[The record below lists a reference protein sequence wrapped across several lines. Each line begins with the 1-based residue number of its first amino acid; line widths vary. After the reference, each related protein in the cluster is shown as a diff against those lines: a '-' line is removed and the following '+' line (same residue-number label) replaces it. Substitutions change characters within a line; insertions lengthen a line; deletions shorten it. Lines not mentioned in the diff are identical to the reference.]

1 MEMKKNIFTEV
12 MQPTRFT
19 SLGSNMPE
27 PSTWAQLVGEMQSG
41 VHAPQTTAYRD
52 TLRKQEAAEESGNT
66 KEAERLK
73 KHKTRIKRLQPAFLC
88 GVIVERGRSSAHI
101 KAFTGL
107 YMIDFDCVEPK
118 QMADVL
124 KRIRAD
130 GHTFLAHTTLS
141 GRGIRVIAR
150 GAVCPDEHSFVRHWT
165 AANEYYAQLT
175 GLAYDSQCKNPTRLS
190 VLCHDADV
198 YFNPDA
204 TPLPPPTQ
212 EKSDKETTGN
222 KAGRPRNAQSAAAV
236 VRQLVE
242 QEDAAYVPGRHNDY
256 VCRCLYWMNRF
267 GVGRKHAQ
275 EWAMQEF
282 ADYEATHP
290 GAIAGIVRSCYAK
303 THEYGTYRLAD
314 YGKKGK
320 ASTQHPQKASLEDME
335 YFITHR
341 YRLRKN
347 MMSHAIEYQPVDGD
361 GKWIRIDD
369 SFENS
374 LWCAMKRQG
383 IHTDL
388 FSLRALLIS
397 DFVPEHKPFHA
408 YLDTLPPWDGTTDY
422 IGMLWA
428 RVHCKDTDAQTFDY
442 FARRWLV
449 AMVASALD
457 ERVVNHQIL
466 VLLGRQGTFKSS
478 FMENLLPP
486 ELRAYYTS
494 KTNSMRLTKDDHFA
508 LTENLLINF
517 EEIDSMSRQE
527 LNQLKAMTTVTHIQ
541 ERPPYGRN
549 KVRLPHVASFCAT
562 GNNLQFLT
570 DDTGNRRWMPFEVE
584 YIENPWTNPL
594 PYDGIYAQA
603 KALLDSGFRYW
614 LKDNEIDRLHNHN
627 RQYETPNMARE
638 LVLSYFRKPH
648 KDELPLYLSSTQI
661 LSRFPPNVRVSATQI
676 GKAMK
681 DLEYKQIRTKS
692 ARFWEVVERSGF
704 DITHSLPED
713 PW

>member
-1 MEMKKNIFTEV
+1 MKKSNFTEN
-12 MQPTRFT
+12 MQPTRFL
-19 SLGSNMPE
+19 SLGSTV
-27 PSTWAQLVGEMQSG
+27 PSPTTWAQIVEEIQNGT
-41 VHAPQTTAYRD
+41 HAVQTEAYRD
-52 TLRKQEAAEESGNT
+52 AFLRQEAAESAGNAE
-66 KEAERLK
+66 EAQRMK
-73 KHKTRIKRLQPAFLC
+73 QQKMRIKKAQPAFLC
-88 GVIVERGRSSAHI
+88 SAQVEKGRSSAHV

-290 GAIAGIVRSCYAK
+290 GAIAGIVRSCYAL
-303 THEYGTYRLAD
+303 THEHKKHRLSD
-314 YGKKGK
+314 YSKKGAAQHAKK
-320 ASTQHPQKASLEDME
+320 ASIDEME
-335 YFITHR
+335 VFITDR

-347 MMSHAIEYQPVDGD
+347 TMSHTIEYQPAEGGD
-361 GKWIRIDD
+361 GWKRMDD

-374 LWCAMKRQG
+374 LWCAMERQG
-383 IHTDL
+383 IHTEF
-388 FSLRALLIS
+388 FSLRALLVS
-397 DFVPEHKPFHA
+397 DFVPEFNPFQS
-408 YLDTLPPWDGTTDY
+408 YLDTLPPWDGKTDH
-422 IGMLWA
+422 IGMLWK
-428 RVHCKDTDAQTFDY
+428 RVRCKDTDAQTFDF
-442 FARRWLV
+442 FARRWFV

-457 ERVVNHQIL
+457 EQVVNHQIL

-517 EEIDSMSRQE
+517 EEIDSMSRSE
-527 LNQLKAMTTVTHIQ
+527 LNQLKALTTVTHIQ
-541 ERPPYGRN
+541 ERPPYARN

-584 YIENPWTNPL
+584 HIENP
-594 PYDGIYAQA
+594 
-603 KALLDSGFRYW
+603 
-614 LKDNEIDRLHNHN
+614 
-627 RQYETPNMARE
+627 
-638 LVLSYFRKPH
+638 
-648 KDELPLYLSSTQI
+648 
-661 LSRFPPNVRVSATQI
+661 
-676 GKAMK
+676 
-681 DLEYKQIRTKS
+681 
-692 ARFWEVVERSGF
+692 
-704 DITHSLPED
+704 
-713 PW
+713 

>member
-1 MEMKKNIFTEV
+1 MKKIILTEV

-27 PSTWAQLVGEMQSG
+27 PTTWAQLVEEIQSG
-41 VHAPQTTAYRD
+41 IHAPQTKAYRD
-52 TLRKQEAAEESGNT
+52 TLYSLETAEESGNT

-88 GVIVERGRSSAHI
+88 GVMVEKGRSMAHI

-107 YMIDFDCVEPK
+107 YMIDFDCVEPG
-118 QMADVL
+118 QMEDAL
-124 KRIRAD
+124 ERIRAD
-130 GHTFLAHTTLS
+130 RHTFLAHITLS

-150 GAVCPDEHSFVRHWT
+150 GAACPDEYSFVRHWT
-165 AANEYYAQLT
+165 AANEYYARLT
-175 GLAYDSQCKNPTRLS
+175 GLAYDTQCKNPTRLS

-198 YFNPDA
+198 YFNPNA
-204 TPLPPPTQ
+204 TPLPPATQ
-212 EKSDKETTGN
+212 EKGGKEAMGG
-222 KAGRPRNAQSAAAV
+222 KAGRSRNAQSAADV

-242 QEDAAYVPGRHNDY
+242 KEGAAYVPGQHNDY

-267 GVGRKHAQ
+267 GVARQQAQ
-275 EWAMQEF
+275 QWAMQEF

-290 GAIAGIVRSCYAK
+290 GAVAGIVRSCYAQ
-303 THEYGTYRLAD
+303 THEHGTYRLAD
-314 YGKKGK
+314 YKKEEKTGTQQVKK
-320 ASTQHPQKASLEDME
+320 APLKNMED
-335 YFITHR
+335 FIAHR

-347 MMSHAIEYQPVDGD
+347 MMSHTIEYQPIDGN
-361 GKWIRIDD
+361 GNWKRIDD

-374 LWCAMKRQG
+374 LWCAMERQG

-388 FSLRALLIS
+388 FSLRALLLS
-397 DFVPEHKPFHA
+397 DFVPEHKPFQS
-408 YLDTLPPWDGTTDY
+408 YLDTLPPWDGQTDH

-428 RVHCKDTDAQTFDY
+428 RVHCKGTDAQTFDF
-442 FARRWLV
+442 FARRWFV

-457 ERVVNHQIL
+457 EQVVNHQIL

-478 FMENLLPP
+478 FMENLLPL

-508 LTENLLINF
+508 LTENLIINF

-527 LNQLKAMTTVTHIQ
+527 LNHLKALTTVTHIQ

-594 PYDGIYAQA
+594 PYEGIYAQA

-614 LKDNEIDRLHNHN
+614 LQDSEIDRLHNHN

-661 LSRFPPNVRVSATQI
+661 LSRFPPNIKVTTTQI

-681 DLEYKQIRTKS
+681 DLGYKQIRTRS
-692 ARFWEVVERSGF
+692 ARFWEVAERSGF